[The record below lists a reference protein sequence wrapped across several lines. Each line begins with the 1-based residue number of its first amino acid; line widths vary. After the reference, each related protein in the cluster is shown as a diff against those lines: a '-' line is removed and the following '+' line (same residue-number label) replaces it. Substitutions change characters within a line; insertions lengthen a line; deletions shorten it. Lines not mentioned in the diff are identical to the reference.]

1 VRSERSDARPFIEKT
16 GVGKKPVM
24 AKCANRRVGDWILVD
39 CILMVI
45 YLTEFISGFL
55 IGQIQSNPIQSNP
68 IQSNPI
74 QGVLD
79 VAAILSSPLFE
90 KRSGYLGGLGHD

>member
-39 CILMVI
+39 CILVVI

-55 IGQIQSNPIQSNP
+55 IGK

-79 VAAILSSPLFE
+79 VAAILSSTLFE
-90 KRSGYLGGLGHD
+90 KRSGYLGGLGND